1 METDTK
7 KQRQHFY
14 RDDASG
20 QWSMSEL
27 CGRYQI
33 ARLTAALVHGS

>member
-7 KQRQHFY
+7 KQRQYFY
-14 RDDASG
+14 RGYASG

-27 CGRYQI
+27 CGRSSGAPEAQ
-33 ARLTAALVHGS
+33 R